1 MTRGLASFLKIEIFS
16 DVICPWCF
24 IGKRRLDAVIEQGGV
39 GEIELE
45 WRPYQLYPNL
55 PSSGMARDDFLRAR
69 YGESADA
76 SRTPELIRLEAEEV
90 GITFDYAA
98 IDRVPNT
105 LSAHRLLA
113 MSSELGC
120 QHELAETLFQAYF
133 CDGSD
138 VGDVGTLVNCAV
150 AVGMNGGVVKEF
162 LDSDEGVDTTL
173 REIAGT
179 FDIGVVGVP
188 CYRLGET
195 FLLPG
200 AQTPDVMI
208 QFIDRARNRLA
219 ETE

>member
-1 MTRGLASFLKIEIFS
+1 MRLSLSGDLISFIRIFRPVVWPES
-16 DVICPWCF
+16 IFCGPAMVS
-24 IGKRRLDAVIEQGGV
+24 RRTLVV
-39 GEIELE
+39 HL
-45 WRPYQLYPNL
+45 
-55 PSSGMARDDFLRAR
+55 S
-69 YGESADA
+69 
-76 SRTPELIRLEAEEV
+76 EEV
-90 GITFDYAA
+90 GSKFDYAA
-98 IDRVPNT
+98 VDRVPNT

-138 VGDVGTLVNCAV
+138 VGNVDTLVNCAV
-150 AVGMNGGVVKEF
+150 AVGMNGGAVKAF
-162 LDSDEGVDTTL
+162 LDSDEGVDRTL

-179 FDIGVVGVP
+179 YDLGVVGVP

>member
-1 MTRGLASFLKIEIFS
+1 MSSLASFLKIEIFS

-120 QHELAETLFQAYF
+120 QHELAETLFEAYF

-138 VGDVGTLVNCAV
+138 VGDVSTLVNCAV

-162 LDSDEGVDTTL
+162 LDSDEGVDTRL

-188 CYRLGET
+188 WYRVVEAV
-195 FLLPG
+195 LLPG
-200 AQTPDVMI
+200 AQPQYGMI
-208 QFIDRARNRLA
+208 QFIDRARSRLA